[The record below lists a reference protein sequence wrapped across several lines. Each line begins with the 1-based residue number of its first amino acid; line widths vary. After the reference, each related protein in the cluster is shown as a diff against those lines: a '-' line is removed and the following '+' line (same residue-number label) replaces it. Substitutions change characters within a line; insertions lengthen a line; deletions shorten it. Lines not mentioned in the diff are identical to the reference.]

1 MFFIYPTHPINLIII
16 KKINP
21 KNSHLCICQMAD
33 ISAHQ
38 KIMDQYFIID
48 FDSTFTQVEA
58 LDELARISLKNHP
71 DRELIYKQIED
82 LTNASMEG
90 KLSFTQSLENRV
102 KLLQANREHLKQLV
116 THLKKKVSTSFS
128 RNTIFF
134 KNHADE
140 VLIVSGGF
148 KEFIIP
154 VVTEYHIKNEN
165 IYANTFVFD
174 EGGNIIG
181 YDRENPLSQE
191 GGKVKLLKELNLPGE
206 IFGIGDGYSDF
217 QLKESG
223 MIKKFFAFTENIER
237 KSVTEKADHITPSFD
252 EFLYINKL
260 PRAISYP
267 KNRIKC
273 LVVGEVEEEALA
285 QMRKEGYNIR
295 QRDTIEEKYLEE
307 AGILF
312 CDEASQPT
320 IEQLQNAGRLK
331 VIGIFGKIS
340 NKKLAEAA
348 CENGIIIF
356 DDPKHNPRN
365 DDFIPKRV
373 MAFMNEG
380 KTHTSCNFPDL
391 QPPRVNN
398 AHRLIHIHKNVPG
411 ILAKINDVFARHN
424 MNIVGEFLVTNAQIG
439 YVITD
444 VNTGYDTSVLN
455 ELKAIEQTIKFRL
468 LY

>member
-1 MFFIYPTHPINLIII
+1 MG
-16 KKINP
+16 
-21 KNSHLCICQMAD
+21 
-33 ISAHQ
+33 
-38 KIMDQYFIID
+38 QYYIID

-58 LDELARISLKNHP
+58 LDELARISLKSHP
-71 DRELIYKQIED
+71 DREKIYQQIED

-90 KLSFTQSLENRV
+90 RLSFTESLAARV
-102 KLLQANREHLKQLV
+102 KLLEATRDHLKQLI

-128 RNTIFF
+128 RNTAFF

-154 VVTEYHIKNEN
+154 VVTEYHIKKDN

-174 EGGNIIG
+174 EDGKIIG
-181 YDRENPLSQE
+181 YDKENPLSQE

-237 KSVTEKADHITPSFD
+237 KSVAERADHITPSFD

-273 LVVGEVEEEALA
+273 LVVGNIDEEALS

-295 QRDTIEEKYLEE
+295 HKEHIEDSYLQE
-307 AGILF
+307 AGVLF
-312 CDEASQPT
+312 CDESNQPT
-320 IEQLQNAGRLK
+320 AEQLENAGRLK
-331 VIGIFGKIS
+331 VIGCFGKVGR
-340 NKKLAEAA
+340 KLAEAA
-348 CENGIIIF
+348 CANGIIIF
-356 DDPKHNPRN
+356 DDPKDNPRN
-365 DDFIPKRV
+365 TDFIPKRV
-373 MAFMNEG
+373 IAFMNEG
-380 KTHTSCNFPDL
+380 KTHMSCNFPDL
-391 QPPRVNN
+391 QPPRVSN

-411 ILAKINDVFARHN
+411 ILAKINEVFARHN
-424 MNIVGEFLVTNAQIG
+424 INIVGEFLVTNSQIG

-444 VNTGYDTSVLN
+444 VNTGYDTQVLD
-455 ELKAIEQTIKFRL
+455 ELKAIEQTIRFRL

>member
-1 MFFIYPTHPINLIII
+1 M
-16 KKINP
+16 
-21 KNSHLCICQMAD
+21 S
-33 ISAHQ
+33 
-38 KIMDQYFIID
+38 QYFIID

-71 DRELIYKQIED
+71 DREKIYQEIED

-90 KLSFTQSLENRV
+90 KLSFSQSLENRV
-102 KLLQANREHLKQLV
+102 KLLQANREHLKLLI

-134 KNHADE
+134 KNHQDE

-154 VVTEYHIKNEN
+154 VVTEYHIKKEN

-174 EGGNIIG
+174 DEGNIIG

-191 GGKVKLLKELNLPGE
+191 GGKVKLLKELKLEGD
-206 IFGIGDGYSDF
+206 IYGIGDGYSDF

-237 KSVTEKADHITPSFD
+237 KSVAERADHITPSFD

-273 LVVGEVEEEALA
+273 LVVGNVEEDALT
-285 QMRKEGYNIR
+285 QMQKEGYNIR
-295 QRDTIEEKYLEE
+295 QRDTVEEKYLDE
-307 AGILF
+307 AGVLL
-312 CDEASQPT
+312 CDEDNQPT
-320 IEQLQNAGRLK
+320 PEQVQNAGRLK
-331 VIGIFGKIS
+331 VIGCFGKV

-365 DDFIPKRV
+365 DDFLPKRV
-373 MAFMNEG
+373 IAFMNEG

-391 QPPRVNN
+391 QPPRISN

-424 MNIVGEFLVTNAQIG
+424 INIVAEFLVTNEQIG

-444 VNTGYDTSVLN
+444 VNTGYDTEVLDQ
-455 ELKAIEQTIKFRL
+455 LKAIEHTIKFRL